1 MGIHDMR
8 AALVVVSGLALTVGA
23 ASAQAAER
31 KVTYIQGLTGNPFYT
46 TVACGGAAAAKALGV
61 QFSAQGPRQWDPALQ
76 TQVLNAV
83 MAAHPDA
90 IMISVNDPVA
100 MVPALLQAKEQ
111 GIKIVTIDGDT
122 NRDDLAVTNIQ
133 SDNVK
138 GGTLAGQT
146 MAELLGG
153 KGEVMALNNAPGTD
167 VSSERLDGFKAAIKA
182 FPGITFLGVQYSG
195 NQTAKAAALVS
206 STMAAHPHLA
216 GVFAITTNNTE
227 GAVTGV
233 RESQATGRIKV
244 VGFDTS
250 DPIVEDIRKGL
261 VDADVVQ
268 FPYGVGQIGLQSAV
282 AALDGKPVERQQRT
296 PFILATPKNIDTAEV
311 QHFVYKTHCS

>member
-1 MGIHDMR
+1 MR
-8 AALVVVSGLALTVGA
+8 LALAAVAGSVLIA
-23 ASAQAAER
+23 GMASAADR

-46 TVACGGAAAAKALGV
+46 TVACGGAAAAKKLGV
-61 QFSAQGPRQWDPALQ
+61 QFSAQGPRQFDPALQ
-76 TQVLNAV
+76 TRVLNAV

-90 IMISVNDPVA
+90 IMISVDDPVA
-100 MVPALLQAKEQ
+100 MVPALLAAKQQ

-122 NRDDLAVTNIQ
+122 NRSDLAVTNIE
-133 SDNVK
+133 SDNIK
-138 GGTLAGQT
+138 GGMLAGQR
-146 MAELLGG
+146 MGELLGG

-167 VSSERLDGFKAAIKA
+167 VSSERLDGFKEAIKQ
-182 FPGITFLGVQYSG
+182 FPGITFLGVQYSA

-206 STMAAHPHLA
+206 STVAAHPHLA

-233 RESQATGRIKV
+233 REARATGRIKI

-250 DPIVEDIRKGL
+250 DPIVDDIRKGL

-268 FPYGVGQIGLQSAV
+268 FPYGVGEIGLQSAV
-282 AALDGKPVERQQRT
+282 AALDGKSVERQIRT
-296 PFILATPKNIDTAEV
+296 PFTLATPQNIDTPEV

>member
-1 MGIHDMR
+1 MR
-8 AALVVVSGLALTVGA
+8 ATIIACGIVAALSAGA
-23 ASAQAAER
+23 ARAAEH

-46 TVACGGAAAAKALGV
+46 TVACGGAAEAKKLGV
-61 QFSAQGPRQWDPALQ
+61 QFSAQGPRQFDPALQ
-76 TQVLNAV
+76 TRVLNAV

-90 IMISVNDPVA
+90 IMISVDDPAA
-100 MVPALLQAKEQ
+100 MVPGLLAAKQQ

-138 GGTLAGQT
+138 GGMLAGKQ

-153 KGEVMALNNAPGTD
+153 HGEVMALNNAPGTD
-167 VSSERLDGFKAAIKA
+167 VSSERLDGFKEAIKQ
-182 FPGITFLGVQYSG
+182 FPGITFLGVQYSA
-195 NQTAKAAALVS
+195 NQTAKAASLVS
-206 STMAAHPHLA
+206 STVAAHPRLA

-233 RESQATGRIKV
+233 REARGTGRIKV

-250 DPIVEDIRKGL
+250 DPIVDDIRKGL

-282 AALDGKPVERQQRT
+282 AALDGKPVDRQIRT
-296 PFILATPKNIDTAEV
+296 PFTLATPKNIDTPEV

>member
-1 MGIHDMR
+1 MR
-8 AALVVVSGLALTVGA
+8 ASIIACGIA
-23 ASAQAAER
+23 ASALAGSASAAER
-31 KVTYIQGLTGNPFYT
+31 RVTYIQGLTGNPFYT
-46 TVACGGAAAAKALGV
+46 TVACGGAAAAKQLGV
-61 QFSAQGPRQWDPALQ
+61 RFSAQGPRQFDPALQ
-76 TQVLNAV
+76 TRVLNAV

-90 IMISVNDPVA
+90 IMISVDDPAA
-100 MVPALLQAKEQ
+100 MVPALLQAKQQ

-138 GGTLAGQT
+138 GGMLAGKQ

-167 VSSERLDGFKAAIKA
+167 VSSQRLDGFKEAIRQ

-206 STMAAHPHLA
+206 STVAAHPHLA

-233 RESQATGRIKV
+233 REAQGTGRIKV

-250 DPIVEDIRKGL
+250 DPIVDDIRKGL
-261 VDADVVQ
+261 VSADVVQ
-268 FPYGVGQIGLQSAV
+268 FPYGVGEIGLQSAV
-282 AALDGKPVERQQRT
+282 AALDGKPVERQIRT
-296 PFILATPKNIDTAEV
+296 PFTLATPSNIDTPEV

>member
-1 MGIHDMR
+1 MR
-8 AALVVVSGLALTVGA
+8 ATIIACCVAAGLLAGPA
-23 ASAQAAER
+23 AAAER

-46 TVACGGAAAAKALGV
+46 TVACGGAAAAKKLGV
-61 QFSAQGPRQWDPALQ
+61 QFSAQGPRQFDPALQ
-76 TQVLNAV
+76 TRVLNAV
-83 MAAHPDA
+83 MAARPDA
-90 IMISVNDPVA
+90 IMISVDDPAA
-100 MVPALLQAKEQ
+100 MVPALLTAKQQ

-138 GGTLAGQT
+138 GGMLAGRT
-146 MAELLGG
+146 MGELLGG
-153 KGEVMALNNAPGTD
+153 HGEVMALNNAPGTD
-167 VSSERLDGFKAAIKA
+167 VSSERLDGFKEAIKR
-182 FPGITFLGVQYSG
+182 FPGISFLGVQYSS

-206 STMAAHPHLA
+206 STVAAHPHLA

-233 RESQATGRIKV
+233 REARGTGRIKI

-250 DPIVEDIRKGL
+250 DPIVDDIRRGL
-261 VDADVVQ
+261 VSADVVQ
-268 FPYGVGQIGLQSAV
+268 FPYGVGEIGLQSAV
-282 AALDGKPVERQQRT
+282 AALDGKPVERQIRT
-296 PFILATPKNIDTAEV
+296 PFTLATPQNIDTPEV

>member
-1 MGIHDMR
+1 MRARMLIVGVSMGI
-8 AALVVVSGLALTVGA
+8 AAT
-23 ASAQAAER
+23 AQAADR

-46 TVACGGAAAAKALGV
+46 TVACGGAEAAKRLGV
-61 QFSAQGPRQWDPALQ
+61 QFSAQGPRQFDPALQ

-90 IMISVNDPVA
+90 IMISVDDPAA
-100 MVPALLQAKEQ
+100 MVPALVQAKEQ

-122 NRDDLAVTNIQ
+122 NQSDLAVTNIQ

-138 GGTLAGQT
+138 GGELAGQR
-146 MAELLGG
+146 MAALLGG

-167 VSSERLDGFKAAIKA
+167 VSSERLDGFKSAIKA
-182 FPGITFLGVQYSG
+182 FPGMVFLGVQYSS

-206 STMAAHPHLA
+206 STVAAHPNLA

-233 RESQATGRIKV
+233 REAEKTGKIHV

-250 DPIVEDIRKGL
+250 DPIVDDIRKGL

-268 FPYGVGQIGLQSAV
+268 FPFGVGQIGLESAI
-282 AALDGKPVERQQRT
+282 AALDGKPVERQIRT
-296 PFILATPKNIDTAEV
+296 PFILATPQNIDTPEV
-311 QHFVYKTHCS
+311 QHFVYKTHCG

>member
-1 MGIHDMR
+1 MR
-8 AALVVVSGLALTVGA
+8 LTPILACGA
-23 ASAQAAER
+23 AVGLLAGAADAAER

-46 TVACGGAAAAKALGV
+46 TVTCGGAAAAKKLGV
-61 QFSAQGPRQWDPALQ
+61 QFSAQGPRQFDPALQ
-76 TQVLNAV
+76 TRVLNAV

-90 IMISVNDPVA
+90 IMISVDDPVA

-122 NRDDLAVTNIQ
+122 NRSDLAVTNIE
-133 SDNVK
+133 SDNIK
-138 GGTLAGQT
+138 GGMLAGQR
-146 MAELLGG
+146 MGELLGG
-153 KGEVMALNNAPGTD
+153 KGEVMALSNAPGVD
-167 VSSERLDGFKAAIKA
+167 VGSERLDGFKEAMKQ
-182 FPGITFLGVQYSG
+182 FPGITFLGIQYSA

-206 STMAAHPHLA
+206 STVAAHPHLA

-233 RESQATGRIKV
+233 REARGTGRIRV

-250 DPIVEDIRKGL
+250 DPIVDDIRKGF

-268 FPYGVGQIGLQSAV
+268 YPYGVGEIGLQSAV
-282 AALDGKPVERQQRT
+282 AALDGKPVERQIRT
-296 PFILATPKNIDTAEV
+296 PFILATPKNIDTPEV

>member
-1 MGIHDMR
+1 MR
-8 AALVVVSGLALTVGA
+8 ATIIACGIVAALSAGA
-23 ASAQAAER
+23 ARAAEH

-46 TVACGGAAAAKALGV
+46 TVACGGAAEAKKLGV
-61 QFSAQGPRQWDPALQ
+61 QFSAQGPRQFDPALQ
-76 TQVLNAV
+76 TRVLNAV

-90 IMISVNDPVA
+90 IMISVDDPAA
-100 MVPALLQAKEQ
+100 MVPGLLAAKQQ

-138 GGTLAGQT
+138 GGMLAGKQ

-167 VSSERLDGFKAAIKA
+167 VSSERLDGFKEAIKQ
-182 FPGITFLGVQYSG
+182 FPGITFLGVQYSA
-195 NQTAKAAALVS
+195 NQTAKAASLVS
-206 STMAAHPHLA
+206 STVAAHPRLA

-233 RESQATGRIKV
+233 REARGTGRIKV

-250 DPIVEDIRKGL
+250 DPIVDDIRKGL

-282 AALDGKPVERQQRT
+282 AALDGKPVDRQIRT
-296 PFILATPKNIDTAEV
+296 PFTLATPKNIDTPEV